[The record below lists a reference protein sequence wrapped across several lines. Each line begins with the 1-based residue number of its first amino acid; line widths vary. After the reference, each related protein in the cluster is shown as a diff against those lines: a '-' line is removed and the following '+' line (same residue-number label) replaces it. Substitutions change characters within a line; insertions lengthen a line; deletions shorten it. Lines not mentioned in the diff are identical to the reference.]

1 MVNQWIGR
9 LTTKQIVISLVMVAV
24 VTACGE
30 MEPEQIPVPV
40 VTDILTQTAFK
51 IKLEPT
57 ATAIPEPT
65 AIPAEVSPTST
76 EVIPTFTPAPVAIA
90 TVIPVPTPTE
100 EPHTSTQTPLPT
112 ATPTPTHTPTYT
124 QSKPYVFE
132 VLDKHPTIECLNEN
146 MNVFINVFGL
156 YVISNQS
163 FAPDHAMH
171 TANILAEYIDND
183 LDGAPDDPAVLSYLQ
198 GQNYVVPVWTKDIRT
213 QFWQDARGTFCE
225 DNISMAAS
233 LYDDDDWAIGGIKY
247 TRTFDGNLEE
257 VWHVVSRGWYAAY
270 PEYFGNSFDTESILT
285 QAMDIARGGK
295 FYDPPSE
302 YPAGAWYK
310 YSDESCNYNCQI
322 SEYFYW
328 AVMANI
334 GALDTSITSKCYPDK
349 DEWNICTKSELK
361 AKDKMI
367 YDLLN
372 NKEFNLPTNIPT
384 GGYKISSE

>member
-1 MVNQWIGR
+1 MLAEIR
-9 LTTKQIVISLVMVAV
+9 HTVILGCVLVAV
-24 VTACGE
+24 ALTACGDA
-30 MEPEQIPVPV
+30 P
-40 VTDILTQTAFK
+40 DSA
-51 IKLEPT
+51 
-57 ATAIPEPT
+57 PEPT
-65 AIPAEVSPTST
+65 PDIE
-76 EVIPTFTPAPVAIA
+76 A
-90 TVIPVPTPTE
+90 TVQARLNEERATE
-100 EPHTSTQTPLPT
+100 ATIEAKAQVMAKAMVAKAQAMAKAMVDATAQAVPT
-112 ATPTPTHTPTYT
+112 ATPIYTP
-124 QSKPYVFE
+124 SKPYVFE

-146 MNVFINVFGL
+146 MDVFINVFGL
-156 YVISNQS
+156 YVISNQLS
-163 FAPDHAMH
+163 EPGRAMH

-183 LDGAPDDPAVLSYLQ
+183 MNGAPDDDAVLNHLIE
-198 GQNYVVPVWTKDIRT
+198 QNFVVPVWTMDIRK
-213 QFWQDARGTFCE
+213 QFWEDARGTFCE

-247 TRTFDGNLEE
+247 TGTFDANLEE

-295 FYDPPSE
+295 FYDTPSE

-310 YSDESCNYNCQI
+310 YSDESCTYSCQI

-334 GALDTSITSKCYPDK
+334 GALDTSITNKCYPDK
-349 DEWNICTKSELK
+349 GEWNICTKSELE
-361 AKDKMI
+361 AKDKKI

-372 NKEFNLPTNIPT
+372 NKGFNLPTNIPT

>member
-1 MVNQWIGR
+1 MYVSECWSGMY
-9 LTTKQIVISLVMVAV
+9 KDGMSIS
-24 VTACGE
+24 
-30 MEPEQIPVPV
+30 
-40 VTDILTQTAFK
+40 
-51 IKLEPT
+51 
-57 ATAIPEPT
+57 
-65 AIPAEVSPTST
+65 
-76 EVIPTFTPAPVAIA
+76 EVICYPCTRV
-90 TVIPVPTPTE
+90 
-100 EPHTSTQTPLPT
+100 
-112 ATPTPTHTPTYT
+112 TYNYSHPIIHRHVHIGAAYGYCDSYINLRT
-124 QSKPYVFE
+124 IQAYVFE
-132 VLDKHPTIECLNEN
+132 VFDKHPTIGCLNEN
-146 MNVFINVFGL
+146 MDVFINVFGL

-183 LDGAPDDPAVLSYLQ
+183 LDGTPDDLAVLSHLQ
-198 GQNYVVPVWTKDIRT
+198 GQNYVVPVWTKDIRR
-213 QFWQDARGTFCE
+213 QFWEDARGTFCE

-247 TRTFDGNLEE
+247 TGTFDGNLEE

-295 FYDPPSE
+295 FYDTPSE

-310 YSDESCNYNCQI
+310 YSDESCTYSCQI

-334 GALDTSITSKCYPDK
+334 GALDTSITNKCYPDK
-349 DEWNICTKSELK
+349 SEWSICTKSELET
-361 AKDKMI
+361 KDKKI

-384 GGYKISSE
+384 GGYKISLK